1 MTTEVSLETIS
12 SKIAAGTGSI
22 SASKKG
28 NASKQVDP
36 SVLVRYRL
44 MVFLRFVLAIF
55 GGYYLAAIT
64 ATVMGMAFVA
74 EPLKVNAVLSA
85 TMLAFII
92 YCAVFIGVF
101 MVRSTLKAW
110 MGVILP
116 SLVMSALYWLMKG

>member
-12 SKIAAGTGSI
+12 SKIAVGTGSI

-28 NASKQVDP
+28 NTSKQGDP
-36 SVLVRYRL
+36 SALVRYRL